1 MDFVRMSS
9 VILIQVML
17 LSCSVVSV
25 DPEANGLVQ
34 RLISQRNTL
43 IQPGLSFMNSSSF
56 GTGSTV
62 SLSNLRNIT
71 SRNQISCIINV
82 ENWSKWLLGD
92 PVFYFKYGSFLPS
105 KIIVQLPINFKFQF
119 QSSIPEKCSP
129 ATEKL
134 Q

>member
-1 MDFVRMSS
+1 MDFVKISS
-9 VILIQVML
+9 VILIQVL
-17 LSCSVVSV
+17 FLSCSVVSV

-43 IQPGLSFMNSSSF
+43 IQPGLSFINSSSF

-105 KIIVQLPINFKFQF
+105 KIILQISVCLYLQF
-119 QSSIPEKCSP
+119 QSSTLEKCSP